1 MGDCCKQ
8 TVKEDVYLVAVTY
21 HHVVAAAAPAASC
34 MKLRVAGGGVWMCG
48 ESEMSGHLNI
58 CSGISCPHYPPSWGQ
73 VHQLRAT
80 ATGHGPSMTSPRP
93 EQS

>member
-1 MGDCCKQ
+1 M
-8 TVKEDVYLVAVTY
+8 
-21 HHVVAAAAPAASC
+21 VVAAAAPAASR

-58 CSGISCPHYPPSWGQ
+58 CSGISTELGPGARQ
-73 VHQLRAT
+73 VHLLRAT
-80 ATGHGPSMTSPRP
+80 ATGHGHSMTSPRP